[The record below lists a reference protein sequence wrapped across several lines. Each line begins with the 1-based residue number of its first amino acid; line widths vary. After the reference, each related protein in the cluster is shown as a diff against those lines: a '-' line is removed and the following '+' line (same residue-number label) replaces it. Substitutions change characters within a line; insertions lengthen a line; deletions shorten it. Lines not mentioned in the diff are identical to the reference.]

1 MRLDLRFYFILLV
14 ILVIYT
20 TFGIHDSLN
29 NVKVSAHIFI
39 SDDDNSSFLT
49 LIERVR
55 TEIKLANDTLQ
66 NNDTSSQEHIEQ
78 SLDRLDDIIDN
89 ENYFSIDSDQFNN
102 RTVNALLLA
111 NVIDDA
117 LRYYG
122 GAFGL
127 LPTVMTNM
135 SNMMNMTTQQMLNN
149 QRQKQLASEPSTTPI
164 TDNLNDVNRQNIS
177 IIDQAKYDTAN
188 EYVNDAVR
196 IFETKLKSTST
207 PENVNIVKALE
218 EDLFRLKNATDNK
231 SQPMNIMMI
240 VHTKIHPNLQA
251 AFNLKLKK

>member
-1 MRLDLRFYFILLV
+1 MQDL
-14 ILVIYT
+14 
-20 TFGIHDSLN
+20 LN

-117 LRYYG
+117 LR
-122 GAFGL
+122 
-127 LPTVMTNM
+127 
-135 SNMMNMTTQQMLNN
+135 
-149 QRQKQLASEPSTTPI
+149 
-164 TDNLNDVNRQNIS
+164 
-177 IIDQAKYDTAN
+177 
-188 EYVNDAVR
+188 
-196 IFETKLKSTST
+196 
-207 PENVNIVKALE
+207 
-218 EDLFRLKNATDNK
+218 
-231 SQPMNIMMI
+231 
-240 VHTKIHPNLQA
+240 
-251 AFNLKLKK
+251 

>member
-1 MRLDLRFYFILLV
+1 M
-14 ILVIYT
+14 
-20 TFGIHDSLN
+20 IHQVKNILN
-29 NVKVSAHIFI
+29 N
-39 SDDDNSSFLT
+39 LW
-49 LIERVR
+49 
-55 TEIKLANDTLQ
+55 
-66 NNDTSSQEHIEQ
+66 
-78 SLDRLDDIIDN
+78 RLDDFIDN

-127 LPTVMTNM
+127 LPTVMTKM
-135 SNMMNMTTQQMLNN
+135 SNMMDMTTPQMLNN

-177 IIDQAKYDTAN
+177 IIDQSKYDTAH

-207 PENVNIVKALE
+207 SENVNSVKALE

-240 VHTKIHPNLQA
+240 VHTEIHPNLQT
-251 AFNLKLKK
+251 AFNLKHKK

>member
-1 MRLDLRFYFILLV
+1 MRQELRFYFILLV

-20 TFGIHDSLN
+20 TFGIQDSLN

-135 SNMMNMTTQQMLNN
+135 SNMMDMTTQQMLNN

-164 TDNLNDVNRQNIS
+164 TDANRQNIS
-177 IIDQAKYDTAN
+177 IIDHAKYDTAH

-196 IFETKLKSTST
+196 IFETKLKSTSK

-240 VHTKIHPNLQA
+240 VHTEIHPNLQT

>member
-1 MRLDLRFYFILLV
+1 M
-14 ILVIYT
+14 
-20 TFGIHDSLN
+20 
-29 NVKVSAHIFI
+29 SAHIFI

-55 TEIKLANDTLQ
+55 TEIKLANNTLQ

-89 ENYFSIDSDQFNN
+89 ENYFSINSDQFNN

-127 LPTVMTNM
+127 LPTVTTNM
-135 SNMMNMTTQQMLNN
+135 SNMMDMTTQQMLNN

-164 TDNLNDVNRQNIS
+164 TDIIANRQNIS
-177 IIDQAKYDTAN
+177 IIDHAKYDTAH

-240 VHTKIHPNLQA
+240 VHTEIHPNLQT